1 MTQRNGERGPKE
13 RTRKEREATPRTKER
28 LMTYEERD
36 EYLEMLS
43 RGASPLGICR
53 EMELSPGSVA
63 RTLAEGKGFREQCD
77 QMARFLDQN
86 VETAVY
92 LAAMKGNVSAQTLW
106 LRHRP
111 APGWGGLAAEGGA
124 GVGDDADLW
133 ERLTDEELVERARAA
148 GLAIPAEIDV
158 GDGTAGGLPFPRRFS
173 AEPEAGGTDES
184 ATG

>member
-1 MTQRNGERGPKE
+1 MAQRR
-13 RTRKEREATPRTKER
+13 REREAEPPKKDK

-36 EYLEMLS
+36 AYLEMLS

-53 EMELSPGSVA
+53 EMELSPGTVA
-63 RTLAEGKGFREQCD
+63 RTLVEGRGFREQCE
-77 QMARFLDQN
+77 QMGRLLDQN

-111 APGWGGLAAEGGA
+111 APGWGPGPGPAVEGVAAGEGS
-124 GVGDDADLW
+124 DHW

-148 GLAIPAEIDV
+148 GLAIPIEIE
-158 GDGTAGGLPFPRRFS
+158 GGAGSESSLTFPRRLS
-173 AEPEAGGTDES
+173 AESEAGGTDES
-184 ATG
+184 AAG